1 MRDATALSTDVA
13 DTVWYS
19 SVQVRPK
26 SVDLMT
32 ELFEEAFC
40 PTERASPDAVKDM
53 LVNEWLEKLPM
64 GTWANWFAAAGPANS
79 REIATKMSM
88 LHDLEV
94 ISGRADDIPR
104 PSMKDLLKISVN

>member
-1 MRDATALSTDVA
+1 MDGVL
-13 DTVWYS
+13 YS
-19 SVQVRPK
+19 SAQVRPK

-32 ELFEEAFC
+32 ELVEEDAR

-53 LVNEWLEKLPM
+53 QLNEWLEKLPI

-79 REIATKMSM
+79 REKATKMSV

-104 PSMKDLLKISVN
+104 QSMKDLLKISVN